1 MDAGSSGG
9 AVPRE
14 RMQPP
19 AEKQAIFSA
28 CFLRNLT
35 FEKAEFKPYRPI
47 ADFCTIAEKGRT
59 NYVGYIGQNF
69 RAAGE

>member
-19 AEKQAIFSA
+19 AE
-28 CFLRNLT
+28 L
-35 FEKAEFKPYRPI
+35 KPYRPI

>member
-19 AEKQAIFSA
+19 AK
-28 CFLRNLT
+28 
-35 FEKAEFKPYRPI
+35 FENGSVFFTR
-47 ADFCTIAEKGRT
+47 F
-59 NYVGYIGQNF
+59 VL
-69 RAAGE
+69 

>member
-14 RMQPP
+14 RMQSP

-28 CFLRNLT
+28 CFLRDLT
-35 FEKAEFKPYRPI
+35 FVN
-47 ADFCTIAEKGRT
+47 G
-59 NYVGYIGQNF
+59 
-69 RAAGE
+69 

>member
-19 AEKQAIFSA
+19 AEKQAIFSSFG
-28 CFLRNLT
+28 FLRDLT
-35 FEKAEFKPYRPI
+35 FVN
-47 ADFCTIAEKGRT
+47 G
-59 NYVGYIGQNF
+59 
-69 RAAGE
+69 